1 MNFPRIGLSFERI
14 SFTNFKI
21 IGATFMCNGEELFK
35 FDVKDNI
42 VSVPF
47 DEPIYLYGAVFAVFQ
62 INPKHLRLLRKFSI
76 LLILTIFVQK
86 EKKECKPGVLI
97 KSVNG
102 TMEKYKN

>member
-1 MNFPRIGLSFERI
+1 
-14 SFTNFKI
+14 
-21 IGATFMCNGEELFK
+21 MCNGEELFK